1 MKELKNYKS
10 SNNNKILFVLPLNNN
25 IEEKFLNEC
34 LYSLGEQD
42 ELVDLLI
49 LGHNLNNE
57 SINTIKTIIDNPTI
71 ERLKGKQG
79 EQEAVTLTAKNK
91 INFIIEETSSD
102 TFSKIFNESLNYANV
117 NKYEWFTVLELDDS
131 LTKNWVKYFNLYST
145 EKNEYDAFVPLSR
158 QIAPMGFVGFM
169 NEACWVDGFAEVAGI
184 FDLNLMLRFNCINIA
199 GTVFKT
205 QSILNYSEEKDGVYK
220 PMKESM
226 KINYSYEFLLRM
238 IYNDLKFYTIPRMGY
253 DCRINKTIEKY
264 DYFSS
269 KLPMD
274 LVQKTPENGGI
285 KVEEFKYWT
294 DLAKKEYFFDNDR
307 NKIYQSA

>member
-10 SNNNKILFVLPLNNN
+10 SNNNKILFVLPLNN
-25 IEEKFLNEC
+25 IEETLLNEC
-34 LYSLGEQD
+34 LYALGEQD
-42 ELVDLLI
+42 ETVDLLI
-49 LGHNLNNE
+49 LNHNLNND
-57 SINTIKTIIDNPTI
+57 SLIKLKSIIDNPTI
-71 ERLKGKQG
+71 ERMKGKQG
-79 EQEAVTLTAKNK
+79 EQENVKLTAKNK
-91 INFIIEETSSD
+91 INFIIEETSSN
-102 TFSKIFNESLNYANV
+102 TFSKIFNDSLNYANI
-117 NKYEWFTVLELDDS
+117 NGYEWFTVLEVDDS
-131 LTKNWVKYFNLYST
+131 LTKNWIKYFNLYST

-169 NEACWVDGFAEVAGI
+169 NEASWVDGFAEVAGI
-184 FDLNLMLRFNCINIA
+184 FDLNLMLRFNCVNIA
-199 GTVFKT
+199 GTAFKT
-205 QSILNYSEEKDGVYK
+205 QSLLKYSEEKDGIYK

-253 DCRINKTIEKY
+253 DCRINRAVEKY

-274 LVQKTPENGGI
+274 IVQKSPENGGV
-285 KVEEFKYWT
+285 KAEEFKFWT

>member
-10 SNNNKILFVLPLNNN
+10 SNNNKILFVLPLNV
-25 IEEKFLNEC
+25 IEETLLNEC
-34 LYSLGEQD
+34 LYALGEQD
-42 ELVDLLI
+42 EIVDLLI
-49 LGHNLNNE
+49 LNHNLNNDSLNKLK
-57 SINTIKTIIDNPTI
+57 SIIENPTI
-71 ERLKGKQG
+71 ERMKGKQG
-79 EQEAVTLTAKNK
+79 EQENVKLTAKNK

-102 TFSKIFNESLNYANV
+102 TFSKIFNDSLNYANI
-117 NKYEWFTVLELDDS
+117 NGYEWFTVLESDDS
-131 LTKNWVKYFNLYST
+131 LTKNWVKYFNLFST

-158 QIAPMGFVGFM
+158 QIAPMGFAGFM
-169 NEACWVDGFAEVAGI
+169 NEASWVDGFAEVAGI
-184 FDLNLMLRFNCINIA
+184 FDLNLMLRFNCVNIA
-199 GTVFKT
+199 GTAFKT
-205 QSILNYSEEKDGVYK
+205 QSILKYSEEKDGTYK

-253 DCRINKTIEKY
+253 DCRVNRNVEKY

-274 LVQKTPENGGI
+274 IVQKSPENGGV
-285 KVEEFKYWT
+285 KAEEFKFWT